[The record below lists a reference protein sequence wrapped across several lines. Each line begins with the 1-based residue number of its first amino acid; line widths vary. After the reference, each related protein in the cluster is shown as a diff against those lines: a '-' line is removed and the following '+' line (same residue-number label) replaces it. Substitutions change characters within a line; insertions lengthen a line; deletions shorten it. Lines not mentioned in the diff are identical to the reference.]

1 VTNVL
6 FDVEKDTGDRIVGYL
21 VPDSYSTT
29 ATVVV
34 TSDGR
39 ELATLPTH
47 DARPSVVA
55 AGRHDSGL
63 CGFTIDGK
71 VVPDLVGYQLLELR
85 DQGSDLVFYRRRPAS
100 VTVPFKLFRLEP
112 RHVRSP
118 DWDEFVGNHFQV
130 SFANVDR
137 MGRETMAQT
146 LLIRARSSYISA
158 RLLYREHVYSIDDS
172 FRKICIVQDP
182 FVELAEMLLELRLGK
197 VALGK
202 SLDMRD
208 QLSFA
213 ACIDHFSEYDI
224 TDAAELRRSFARMP
238 DEVET
243 ALSCPLTRSLAAKS
257 ADEHLSAGMVASAV
271 ESLASFDVIGIRND
285 PDTYL
290 PSLSEL
296 LTTAKDLPP
305 LESASAAAMALA
317 ELLRNQPEVA
327 ALIDLDL
334 DVYHILSMAFRANVT
349 VSHNLREQ

>member
-1 VTNVL
+1 VL

-21 VPDSYSTT
+21 VPDSYSNT

-39 ELATLPTH
+39 ELAALPT
-47 DARPSVVA
+47 DDPRPAVVA

-63 CGFTIDGK
+63 CGFTIDGIM
-71 VVPDLVGYQLLELR
+71 VPDLARYQLLELR
-85 DQGSDLVFYRRRPAS
+85 DRGSDLVFYRRRPDA
-100 VTVPFKLFRLEP
+100 VTIPFKLFRLEP

-118 DWDEFVGNHFQV
+118 EWDGLVGDHFQV

-146 LLIRARSSYISA
+146 LLLRARSTYISA
-158 RLLYREHVYSIDDS
+158 RLLYREHIYSIDDS
-172 FRKICIVQDP
+172 FRKICVVQDP
-182 FVELAEMLLELRLGK
+182 FVELAEMLLELQLGK
-197 VALGK
+197 VAQSQ

-208 QLSFA
+208 QLAFA
-213 ACIDHFSEYDI
+213 ACVDHFSEYDI
-224 TDAAELRRSFARMP
+224 TDAADLRRALARMP

-257 ADEHLSAGMVASAV
+257 AEEHLSAGMVATAV
-271 ESLASFDVIGIRND
+271 ESLASFDVIGIRED

-290 PSLSEL
+290 QSLGEL
-296 LTTAKDLPP
+296 LAKVEGLPP
-305 LESASAAAMALA
+305 FEAAPSAAMVFA
-317 ELLRNQPEVA
+317 ELLRSQPDAA

-334 DVYHILSMAFRANVT
+334 DVYHILSTACRANFPGPR
-349 VSHNLREQ
+349 NLREQ